1 MNVTSQLPSLPSCN
15 SVGNDSPYKVTPNTI
30 ISNLSEPY
38 LLSSG
43 SIDSSLRIIL
53 VGDSSVGKTCILL
66 RYTKENYTQTLGC
79 TVGMGGGRRETGERK
94 G

>member
-1 MNVTSQLPSLPSCN
+1 MNSTNQLPSLLSSN
-15 SVGNDSPYKVTPNTI
+15 SVGNDSPNKVTPNTI

-38 LLSSG
+38 LVSSQ

-79 TVGMGGGRRETGERK
+79 TVGRGE
-94 G
+94 GD